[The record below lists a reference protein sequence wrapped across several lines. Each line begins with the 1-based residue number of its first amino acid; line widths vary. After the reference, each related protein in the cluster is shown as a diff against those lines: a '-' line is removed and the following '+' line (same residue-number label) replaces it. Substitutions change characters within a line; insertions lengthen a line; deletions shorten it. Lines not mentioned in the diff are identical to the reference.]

1 MNQRHIRFARDDGFA
16 MVSTLLVLVLLM
28 TLGSISLMITTIDLR
43 SSSHFRTG
51 NQAFFSAES
60 GVMHALS
67 AINSRGVQS
76 FQQVAQPE
84 QWNALYGAAAKTMS
98 GYPAYRYTV
107 TVAATNASDGTITST
122 GGALLQ
128 AQRTV
133 RIGVRRA
140 ASGGSPGALHLG
152 ADDMSSIQF
161 AGNSFSVDGND
172 NTLLGAP
179 NPSGPV
185 MPGIST
191 RNDGVT
197 GAVTGSLSSGQ
208 KDNVTGLGFSSNPLI
223 PSVVTTAGPGLA
235 DFDAMAA
242 NVLAKAGVVTT
253 SAHGFSGNTAFG
265 TLASPQITY
274 MTDPDVRL
282 NGSATGVGI
291 LVVDGSI
298 TINGSLDFIGWIIV
312 RGATTINA
320 SGSESDS
327 TDVYGNATI
336 NGSLWTG
343 SLAIKIG
350 GDAQISYCEACLA
363 LVDGIGGGGGGN
375 LARPMTVTSWEEL

>member
-1 MNQRHIRFARDDGFA
+1 

-76 FQQVAQPE
+76 FQQVVQPE
-84 QWNALYGAAAKTMS
+84 KWNLLYGAAAKAMS

-107 TVAATNASDGTITST
+107 TVAATNASNGTITST
-122 GGALLQ
+122 GGAPLR

-152 ADDMSSIQF
+152 SDVMSSVQF
-161 AGNSFSVDGND
+161 AGNRFSVDGND
-172 NTLLGAP
+172 NTLFGDP
-179 NPSGPV
+179 NPGGPV

-197 GAVTGSLSSGQ
+197 STVTGSLSSGQ
-208 KDNVTGLGFSSNPLI
+208 KDNVTGLGFSANPLI
-223 PSVVTTAGPGLA
+223 PSVMTTAGPGLD
-235 DFDAMAA
+235 DFDAIAA
-242 NVLAKAGVVTT
+242 NILAKPGVVTT
-253 SAHGFSGNTAFG
+253 STHSFSGNATFG
-265 TLASPQITY
+265 TLAIPQITY
-274 MTDPDVRL
+274 MTNSDVRL
-282 NGSATGVGI
+282 NGNASGVGI

-298 TINGSLDFIGWIIV
+298 TINGTLDFIGWIVV

-320 SGSESDS
+320 TGDEADQ
-327 TDVYGNATI
+327 TDVFGTASI
-336 NGSLWTG
+336 NGALWTG
-343 SLAIKIG
+343 NLAIKIG
-350 GDAQISYCEACLA
+350 GDADISYCEACLA
-363 LVDGIGGGGGGN
+363 LVDGIGGGGGGGN